1 MNKWVLIGL
10 SLLSLGYSWS
20 SVAAT
25 EIVHSLSFPEEQRI
39 EKQPAEAQY
48 LAAQKN
54 CDDFCKQHC
63 KIKRCNQKVLQCAA
77 LFLKLI

>member
-1 MNKWVLIGL
+1 MNKWMLIGL
-10 SLLSLGYSWS
+10 GLMSLGCSWS

-48 LAAQKN
+48 LAAQKTLMTSASSTA
-54 CDDFCKQHC
+54 K
-63 KIKRCNQKVLQCAA
+63 
-77 LFLKLI
+77 

>member
-10 SLLSLGYSWS
+10 SLLSIGYSWS

-25 EIVHSLSFPEEQRI
+25 EIVHSLRFPEEQRI

-48 LAAQKN
+48 LAAHKTVMTSASSTT
-54 CDDFCKQHC
+54 K
-63 KIKRCNQKVLQCAA
+63 
-77 LFLKLI
+77 

>member
-25 EIVHSLSFPEEQRI
+25 EIVHTLSFPEEQRI
-39 EKQPAEAQY
+39 EKQAAEAQY
-48 LAAQKN
+48 LAAQKPVITSTSSTA
-54 CDDFCKQHC
+54 K
-63 KIKRCNQKVLQCAA
+63 
-77 LFLKLI
+77 